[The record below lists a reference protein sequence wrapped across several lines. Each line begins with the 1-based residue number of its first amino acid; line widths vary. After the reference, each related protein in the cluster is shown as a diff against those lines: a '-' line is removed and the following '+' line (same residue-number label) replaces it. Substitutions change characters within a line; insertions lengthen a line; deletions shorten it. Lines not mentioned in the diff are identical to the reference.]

1 MRSPLIITSNA
12 ARAKAIE
19 LVRGLPLGSWVTVQ
33 GPQRTIPQE
42 RKFRAMLDEVAAQ
55 AEHCGRKY
63 RAGVWELL
71 FLAELERET
80 MYLPSLHFDGV
91 VTISYSTSDLS
102 VEEMSLLIEIIFAWG
117 VEHGVTFKEGRDV

>member
-1 MRSPLIITSNA
+1 MRSPLILTSSA

-19 LVRGLPLGSWVTVQ
+19 LIRCLPLNSRVTVQ

-42 RKFRAMLDEVAAQ
+42 RKMRAMLGEVAAQ

-80 MYLPSLHFDGV
+80 MYIPNLQFDGV
-91 VTISYSTSDLS
+91 VTVSYSTSDLS
-102 VEEMSLLIEIIFAWG
+102 VEEMSLLIEIIYAYG
-117 VEHGVTFKEGRDV
+117 VEHGVTFKEGREG